1 MSELKVQINAK
12 WISVKSAILSL
23 QALNLI

>member
-12 WISVKSAILSL
+12 WISVKPAILSL